1 MSDGPFSL
9 QGKTVLLT
17 GASAGLGRSF
27 AVTLAGAGAT
37 VAAVARSA
45 AALRELEEQVPG
57 CVAFPADLAQTERIP
72 ELAAAVA
79 DRVGPVDILVNN
91 AGVMGPS
98 VRAQDES
105 LENMRAT
112 LDVNL
117 IAPMMLA
124 NSVFPSMRDRGHGC
138 IVNVTSIVAQAGMRK
153 FPHAAYAASKGG
165 LQSLTLAWAVQW
177 GRFGIR
183 VNALAPGF
191 FESSST
197 GDVIGLESVQQWIG
211 QNVVFG
217 RAGRS
222 PDITGALLFLASDAS
237 SYMTG
242 QTLVIDGGWTAH

>member
-1 MSDGPFSL
+1 MNDEPFSL
-9 QGKTVLLT
+9 KGKTVLLT

-45 AALRELEEQVPG
+45 DALRELEAQVPG
-57 CVAFPADLAQTERIP
+57 CVAFPADLAQTERVP
-72 ELAAAVA
+72 QVAAAVA

-91 AGVMGPS
+91 AGTMGPS
-98 VRAQDES
+98 VRAQDET
-105 LENMRAT
+105 LENIRAT

-117 IAPMMLA
+117 IAPMMLGNA
-124 NSVFPSMRDRGHGC
+124 VFPSMRDRGHGC
-138 IVNVTSIVAQAGMRK
+138 IVNVTSIVTHVGMQK
-153 FPHAAYAASKGG
+153 FPHAAYAASKGA

-197 GDVIGLESVQQWIG
+197 SDVIGLESVQQWISQNAVFRRPG
-211 QNVVFG
+211 Q
-217 RAGRS
+217 S
-222 PDITGALLFLASDAS
+222 HDLTGALLFLVSDAS

-242 QTLVIDGGWTAH
+242 QTLFVDGGWTAR